1 MKYDFS
7 VETEQGLNL
16 GVRVT
21 SRVYEFVIGG
31 EFYYGYAERQKNGG
45 YVLRVINRTNDV
57 SVEQGLIAWMKKEV
71 EDVTSE

>member
-1 MKYDFS
+1 MISNKTITFGDISFCPYCKQETLFKY
-7 VETEQGLNL
+7 GN
-16 GVRVT
+16 
-21 SRVYEFVIGG
+21 
-31 EFYYGYAERQKNGG
+31 AERQKNGG